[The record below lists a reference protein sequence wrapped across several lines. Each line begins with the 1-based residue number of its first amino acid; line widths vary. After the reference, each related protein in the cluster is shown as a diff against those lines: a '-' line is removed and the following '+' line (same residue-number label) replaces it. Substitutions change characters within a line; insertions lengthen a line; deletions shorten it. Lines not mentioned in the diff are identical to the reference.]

1 MKVEF
6 NGFGVEVTKEDFI
19 ELVECLKNP
28 IIKAVDVIKESL
40 PQKCTICLI
49 DGRYDLT
56 GYITEYGTIKISTK
70 KFKDTLDNF

>member
-1 MKVEF
+1 MRVEF
-6 NGFGVEVTKEDFI
+6 NGFGVEVTREDLI
-19 ELVECLKNP
+19 GLVEYLKTP
-28 IIKAVDVIKESL
+28 IKKAIDVIKESL